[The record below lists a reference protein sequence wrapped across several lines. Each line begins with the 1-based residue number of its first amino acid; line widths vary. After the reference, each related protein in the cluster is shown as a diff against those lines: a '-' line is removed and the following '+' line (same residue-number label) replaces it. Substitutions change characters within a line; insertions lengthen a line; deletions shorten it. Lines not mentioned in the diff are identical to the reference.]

1 MGLKLTDA
9 ITVARGILQDTD
21 STNYRYS
28 SADLLLYGN
37 DALDAMTLL
46 APHLF
51 YTDGDVTCIEG
62 SALQTISFDDA
73 LSLVKVRRIKNGNAV
88 VQADPETLDAFDSS
102 WQEASNAA
110 AVNWFPVA
118 NDPMRFMIYPPA
130 PTGQILEVV
139 YVRIPT
145 EYALTDDT
153 GLPTTY
159 KDAVADYI
167 VYRAESRDDEH
178 VNSNRAAQFL
188 TSFQQKVKGA

>member
-1 MGLKLTDA
+1 MGLQLTDS
-9 ITVARGILQDTD
+9 ITVARGVLQDTD

-28 SADLLLYGN
+28 SADLLLYAN

-51 YTDGDVTCIEG
+51 YTDGDVTCIAD

-102 WQEASNAA
+102 WQEATSAA

-118 NDPMRFMIYPPA
+118 NDPMRFMVYPPA
-130 PTGQILEVV
+130 TTGQILEVV
-139 YVRIPT
+139 YVRIPS

-188 TSFQQKVKGA
+188 ASFQQKVKGA